1 MYNHVAVWANDKTK
15 WPKSVRSNGHL
26 LLNAE
31 KMSKSTGNFLTL
43 RDAIDKF
50 SADGKSRFFLFY
62 HHKISK
68 LSDGT
73 NCYIFMIPKRSGKW
87 IPRKLVIVYAA

>member
-1 MYNHVAVWANDKTK
+1 MFRKLRSEFEYWYPLDLRSSGKDLIPNHLTYFLYNHVAVWANDKTK

-50 SADGKSRFFLFY
+50 SADGK
-62 HHKISK
+62 
-68 LSDGT
+68 
-73 NCYIFMIPKRSGKW
+73 
-87 IPRKLVIVYAA
+87 